1 MKQHPKI
8 AFGDGS
14 IGGDSVPF
22 APRLCMYFESGPSS
36 DAKANEAAQTA
47 FYNQMTSEQATTFGE
62 QQDILNTLKTQVMPT
77 LKGGPEQ
84 YGFSAAEDAQL
95 TGLINQQEA
104 DVAGS
109 ITNQGQLLRTGI
121 ENQGAIDA
129 ANVVSETELSQLQKS
144 GGSQLPTGGNAQVEE
159 IARDLG
165 AQSTSANINA
175 EKVNEANALTTAKQ
189 TQDQQKLAE
198 KTAGYQQGAANYA
211 QALGAT
217 SGVAQTYNPIGNAN
231 ATTGAGSSATS
242 AVHLTDSEN
251 SNLLSSVL
259 GGVVGGAANT
269 LTGGL
274 TTSFTNMNNPV
285 GNLFS

>member
-1 MKQHPKI
+1 MKQYPKI
-8 AFGDGS
+8 AFGDES
-14 IGGDSVPF
+14 IGDGAPF
-22 APRLCMYFESGPSS
+22 APRLCMYWDSGPSS

-47 FYNQMTSEQATTFGE
+47 FYNQMTQEQSTTFGE
-62 QQDILNTLKTQVMPT
+62 QQDILNTLKTEVMPT
-77 LKGGPEQ
+77 LKAGPEQ
-84 YGFSAAEDAQL
+84 YGFSAAEDATLQ
-95 TGLINQQEA
+95 GLINQQEK
-104 DVAGS
+104 DVSGS
-109 ITNQGQLLRTGI
+109 ITTQGQLLRTGI

-129 ANVVSETELSQLQKS
+129 ANLVSGTELSQLQKS
-144 GGSQLPTGGNAQVEE
+144 GGTQLPSGGNAQVEE

-175 EKVNEANALTTAKQ
+175 EKINEANAQTTAKQ
-189 TQDQQKLAE
+189 QQDQQLLAE
-198 KTAGYQQGAANYA
+198 KTAGYSAGAQNYA

-217 SGVAQTYNPIGNAN
+217 SGVAQTYNPIGVAN
-231 ATTGAGSSATS
+231 STSNAGSNATS

-274 TTSFTNMNNPV
+274 ATSFTNMNNPV

>member
-1 MKQHPKI
+1 MKQYPKI

-14 IGGDSVPF
+14 IGDSVPF
-22 APRLCMYFESGPSS
+22 APRFCMYWDSGPSD
-36 DAKANEAAQTA
+36 DAKANEKAQTQ
-47 FYNQMTSEQATTFGE
+47 FYQQMTSEQATTFGE

-77 LKGGPEQ
+77 LTAGSEQ

-95 TGLINQQEA
+95 QGLINQQATDTE
-104 DVAGS
+104 GS
-109 ITNQGQLLRTGI
+109 ITTQGQNLRTGI

-129 ANVVSETELSQLQKS
+129 ANVVSGTELSQLQKS
-144 GGSQLPTGGNAQVEE
+144 GGAELPTGGNAQVEE

-175 EKVNEANALTTAKQ
+175 EKINEANAMTTAKS
-189 TQDQQKLAE
+189 TQDQQLLAE

-211 QALGAT
+211 QALGAE
-217 SGVAQTYNPIGNAN
+217 SGVASTYNPIGNAN
-231 ATTGAGSSATS
+231 ATAGAGSNATS

-259 GGVVGGAANT
+259 GGVVGGAANAV
-269 LTGGL
+269 TGGI
-274 TTSFTNMNNPV
+274 SSKI
-285 GNLFS
+285 GQAFS